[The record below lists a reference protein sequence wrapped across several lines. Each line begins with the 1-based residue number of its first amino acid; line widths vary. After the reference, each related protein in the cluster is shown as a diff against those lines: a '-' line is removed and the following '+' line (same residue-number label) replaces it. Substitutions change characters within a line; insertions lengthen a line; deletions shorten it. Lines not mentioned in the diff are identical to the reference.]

1 MNKTDL
7 PLFETL
13 FKEHFKPLTGFA
25 MKYVHDLDDAK
36 GIVHDVF
43 VRLWEKDKTLE
54 PDTNYRS
61 YLYTAVRNKCLNFI
75 RDNKKMVALSEVN
88 DGAHS
93 AEDSSIETKELAKE
107 IEYALNILPKKC
119 REVFELSRVEEL
131 KYAEIADRLKISVKT
146 VEAQMSKALRLLRE
160 HLAEYLT
167 ILIFLL
173 FK

>member
-25 MKYVHDLDDAK
+25 IKYVHDLDDAK

-43 VRLWEKDKTLE
+43 VRLWEKDKALE

-75 RDNKKMVALSEVN
+75 RDNKKLVALSEVN
-88 DGAHS
+88 ESTHTT
-93 AEDSSIETKELAKE
+93 EDSSLETKELATE
-107 IEYALNILPKKC
+107 IEYALNLLPKKC
-119 REVFELSRVEEL
+119 RQVFELSRIEEL
-131 KYAEIADRLKISVKT
+131 KYAEIAVRMDISIKT
-146 VEAQMSKALRLLRE
+146 VEAQMSKALKLLRE
-160 HLAEYLT
+160 HLTEYLT

>member
-1 MNKTDL
+1 
-7 PLFETL
+7 
-13 FKEHFKPLTGFA
+13 

-43 VRLWEKDKTLE
+43 VRLWEKYKTLE

-75 RDNKKMVALSEVN
+75 RDNKKMVALSEMN
-88 DGAHS
+88 EGTHM
-93 AEDSSIETKELAKE
+93 AEDTSIETKELAKE

-131 KYAEIADRLKISVKT
+131 KYAEIAERMNISVKT

-160 HLAEYLT
+160 HLAEFLT